1 MCTRSEDPGQ
11 KSAHHEGTAAMAW
24 LQEFMEQ
31 VVSVRSN
38 PPRMGGEI
46 RARRI
51 TEPTTEPE
59 IPAALTRPAGV
70 TRAFF
75 GSIAN
80 VV

>member
-38 PPRMGGEI
+38 PPRMA
-46 RARRI
+46 ARSAPVGSPNR
-51 TEPTTEPE
+51 
-59 IPAALTRPAGV
+59 RPNQK
-70 TRAFF
+70 
-75 GSIAN
+75 SLLH
-80 VV
+80 